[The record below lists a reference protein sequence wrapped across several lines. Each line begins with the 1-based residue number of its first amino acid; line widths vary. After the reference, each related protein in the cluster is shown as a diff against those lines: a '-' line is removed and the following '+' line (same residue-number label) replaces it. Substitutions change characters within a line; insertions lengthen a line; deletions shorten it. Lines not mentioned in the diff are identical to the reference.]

1 MRNARRKIYIDET
14 DGGDEMTLKVV
25 NPRLS
30 QKCHFREAS
39 FGDERSEEKSPH
51 PFQKEISHF
60 VRNDNPELFGH
71 PRNIIHEKNT
81 FITEEQ
87 KKSIVN

>member
-1 MRNARRKIYIDET
+1 MCDACRKIYIDET
-14 DGGDEMTLKVV
+14 DGGYEMILKVA
-25 NPRLS
+25 NPTLS

-71 PRNIIHEKNT
+71 PRNIIHEKNS
-81 FITEEQ
+81 FITEA
-87 KKSIVN
+87 KKIVNLN